1 VTFSIVTGP
10 CEVAGNS
17 VHLTGAG
24 TCTVRASQGGDAN
37 YNAATAVDRPFTIA
51 KADQTVL
58 AVTAAP
64 SSAVYNTTFTTAATG
79 GNSGNPVLITVT
91 GICSLASGGFGSATV
106 QMDSGT
112 GTCNV
117 AYNQAGN
124 INYNSAAPVT
134 AATTALKAIQI
145 IAVTASAP
153 HSHLTEAPSL
163 SPLRVGRQ
171 VSRSRLLHRLLMAA
185 RIQDR
190 VSPLPV
196 ALSRAKS
203 CTTSWGIPTTARRRR
218 SRRL

>member
-1 VTFSIVTGP
+1 
-10 CEVAGNS
+10 
-17 VHLTGAG
+17 
-24 TCTVRASQGGDAN
+24 
-37 YNAATAVDRPFTIA
+37 
-51 KADQTVL
+51 
-58 AVTAAP
+58 
-64 SSAVYNTTFTTAATG
+64 
-79 GNSGNPVLITVT
+79 
-91 GICSLASGGFGSATV
+91 
-106 QMDSGT
+106 MDSGT
-112 GTCNV
+112 GTGNV

-134 AATTALKAIQI
+134 AATTALKAIQV

-171 VSRSRLLHRLLMAA
+171 VSRSRSLHRLLMAA

-203 CTTSWGIPTTARRRR
+203 CTTSWGIPVKWRLTLNGVPVSSLASFVGLFSYDVSCSTGTGDIEAAIEEYAPSASGLIYDGDGNFHFNWKTASQYKNACRVMYL
-218 SRRL
+218 SFSDGSVSKLV